1 MLVTCEKS
9 ASSSNTTGFLQIL
22 QFIHNYLCSNMWQ
35 IGCGSYWTSRQNS
48 LKLIPGDLGT
58 RKRPGT
64 SCKIEIHFSLKLL
77 NISLTVLDFYLKF
90 VPDIHFPVQ
99 DTDTKFQTVSQK
111 NQGVTS
117 D

>member
-1 MLVTCEKS
+1 MSITHVSC
-9 ASSSNTTGFLQIL
+9 
-22 QFIHNYLCSNMWQ
+22 H
-35 IGCGSYWTSRQNS
+35 
-48 LKLIPGDLGT
+48 PGDLGS

-64 SCKIEIHFSLKLL
+64 SCKIETISGLKLL
-77 NISLTVLDFYLKF
+77 NITSTILDFYLKF